1 MSLKVILADDH
12 NLVREGLRSL
22 LDKQE
27 DIQVVGE
34 ADNGRAALE
43 LAMRLVPDVAVMDVS
58 MADMNGVEAA
68 SRIRESVPEVRVLA
82 LSMHADKRF
91 VEKMLKAGASGYMLK
106 NCAFREIAQAIRDVA
121 AGRCY
126 LSPEITGILVDN
138 LVRGSSG
145 SGPSGS
151 RPGGADLLTPRE
163 REVLQLLAEG
173 RSSKAIS
180 EKLNLS
186 ERTVETHRHNIMK
199 KLNIFTVAELTKFA
213 VREGLTT
220 L

>member
-1 MSLKVILADDH
+1 MALKVILADDH

-22 LDKQE
+22 LDKQG
-27 DIQVVGE
+27 DILVVGE

-43 LAMRLVPDVAVMDVS
+43 LATRLAPDVAVMDVS
-58 MADMNGVEAA
+58 MPDMNGVEAA
-68 SRIRESVPEVRVLA
+68 SRIRDAVPGVRVLA

-91 VEKMLKAGASGYMLK
+91 VEKMLRAGASGYLLK
-106 NCAFREIAQAIRDVA
+106 NCAFKEIAQAIRVVA
-121 AGRCY
+121 SGRCY
-126 LSPEITGILVDN
+126 LSSEITGILVDN
-138 LVRGSSG
+138 LVRGPAG
-145 SGPSGS
+145 NE
-151 RPGGADLLTPRE
+151 PGGVDLLTPRE

-180 EKLNLS
+180 TKLNLS

-199 KLNIFTVAELTKFA
+199 KLNLFTVAELTKFA
-213 VREGLTT
+213 VREGMTT